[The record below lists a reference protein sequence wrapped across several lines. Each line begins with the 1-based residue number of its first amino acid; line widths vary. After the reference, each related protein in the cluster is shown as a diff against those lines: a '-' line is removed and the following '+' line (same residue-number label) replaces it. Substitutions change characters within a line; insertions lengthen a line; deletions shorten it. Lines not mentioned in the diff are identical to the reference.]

1 MFLLITSMICL
12 CFQVLLQIKLWQG
25 ITNTYLT
32 LSWPDFL
39 TDMRDCAENV
49 FIKLTILVTPIRL
62 YTKMFPIS

>member
-39 TDMRDCAENV
+39 TDMHDCAENV

-62 YTKMFPIS
+62 YAKKCSQ